1 MPDLGFL
8 RGLITILTLSTF
20 IGICWW
26 AYRPGNRA
34 RFEEDGWLA
43 FGDEEPVRGDEL
55 RPVKAATHDDSD
67 QATHRSAEES
77 QT

>member
-1 MPDLGFL
+1 MPEMGLL

-26 AYRPGNRA
+26 AYRPGNRV

-43 FGDEEPVRGDEL
+43 FGDEEPMRGDEL
-55 RPVKAATHDDSD
+55 RPVKVAAHDDSD
-67 QATHRSAEES
+67 RATDRNVEES
-77 QT
+77 QA